1 MTAHTYRI
9 ARGTF
14 WAIVV
19 AFSKA
24 HARRLLLE
32 GVEAIRATDGQLEC
46 CGILDMR
53 RTR

>member
-9 ARGTF
+9 NRPDF

-32 GVEAIRATDGQLEC
+32 GVEAIRATDGQIER
-46 CGILDMR
+46 CGVLDMR